1 MNTVF
6 PVSGFSLT
14 SFPVIMTNFSDIS
27 NWTNDD
33 RFSELR
39 NFSLWLIEFQEH
51 LNNITEHPIH
61 SNEVSSTGAVEEKI
75 RLILPY
81 SIILLLAVV
90 GNVLVIVTLAVNKRM
105 RTVTN
110 VFLLNLAISDLL
122 LGVFCMPFTLIGVLM
137 REFVFGDVMCRLIP
151 YLQAVSVSVSAWTLV
166 SISVERY
173 YAICHP
179 LKSRQWQTLSHA
191 YRMIGGVWMGSM
203 TCMLPIAIL
212 SELQPLRRVDRFKC
226 RESWPTETAEKLFN
240 IFLDVVL
247 LVTPLLIMIITYSL
261 ITLTLWRAIRPF
273 RSRTEGK
280 RRLALRRVRE
290 VQYPLTTR
298 CRNISSTLPNTS
310 RSTSYSRAH
319 QDRNMS
325 STVRRTN
332 HGTSCTRAHQD
343 TNGRELHTIQ
353 SVSNHE
359 RSLAQKKRVIKMLFV
374 VVFEFFVCWTP
385 IHVINTISLFNPIGV
400 YGGLGYQG
408 ISFLQLLA
416 YTSSCCNP
424 ITYCFMNAKFRQ
436 SFINIF
442 GCKSERWH
450 VQYPSSR
457 SGTLGGTVGH
467 AAFTEGNIQRPKYFQ
482 ELSVTYPKEEA
493 TQQ

>member
-273 RSRTEGK
+273 RSRTEG
-280 RRLALRRVRE
+280 
-290 VQYPLTTR
+290 
-298 CRNISSTLPNTS
+298 N
-310 RSTSYSRAH
+310 
-319 QDRNMS
+319 
-325 STVRRTN
+325 
-332 HGTSCTRAHQD
+332 
-343 TNGRELHTIQ
+343 
-353 SVSNHE
+353 VSNHE

>member
-1 MNTVF
+1 
-6 PVSGFSLT
+6 
-14 SFPVIMTNFSDIS
+14 MTNSSGIP

-33 RFSELR
+33 RFSEFR
-39 NFSLWLIEFQEH
+39 NSSLWLIEFQEN
-51 LNNITEHPIH
+51 LNNATELLYH
-61 SNEVSSTGAVEEKI
+61 SNEVSSSGTVGEKV

-81 SIILLLAVV
+81 SIILLLAVM

-122 LGVFCMPFTLIGVLM
+122 LGVFCMPFTLIGALM

-203 TCMLPIAIL
+203 ACMLPIAIL
-212 SELQPLRRVDRFKC
+212 SELQPLRRDDRFKC
-226 RESWPTETAEKLFN
+226 RESWPTVTAEKLFN
-240 IFLDVVL
+240 FFLDVVL
-247 LVTPLLIMIITYSL
+247 LITPLLIMILTYSL
-261 ITLTLWRAIRPF
+261 ITLTLWRAIRPL
-273 RSRTEGK
+273 RSRTKGK

-290 VQYPLTTR
+290 TQYPLTTR
-298 CRNISSTLPNTS
+298 CRIISS
-310 RSTSYSRAH
+310 
-319 QDRNMS
+319 NMS
-325 STVRRTN
+325 KTN
-332 HGTSCTRAHQD
+332 YGTSCTMAHQD
-343 TNGRELHTIQ
+343 TNGREIHTIQ

-359 RSLAQKKRVIKMLFV
+359 RSLAEKKRVIKMLFV
-374 VVFEFFVCWTP
+374 VVLEFFVCWTP
-385 IHVINTISLFNPIGV
+385 IHVINTISLFNPVGV

-424 ITYCFMNAKFRQ
+424 ITYCFMNVKFRQ

-442 GCKSERWH
+442 GSKSNRWH
-450 VQYPSSR
+450 DQYPRRR
-457 SGTLGGTVGH
+457 SGTLGGTISH
-467 AAFTEGNIQRPKYFQ
+467 ATATEGNIQRPKYLR
-482 ELSVTYPKEEA
+482 ELSITYLKEEV
-493 TQQ
+493 TQK